1 MIASALSPRR
11 ALWLLDR
18 RLCRAA
24 SRWAAR
30 RGVQRV
36 FGAVSRLGDGWLWY
50 GLMAALAL
58 SAGRAGLHAALHMAG
73 TGLVAW
79 LLYRTLKRRT
89 RRPRPFHVHRGVVAR
104 AAVLDEYS
112 FPSGHTLH
120 AFSFS
125 IVAVAWFPALA
136 VPLAAFTLLVAM
148 SRVVLGLHYPTDV
161 VAGAVLGVALGAGS
175 LWIGRLLAA
184 ACRGCFVAA

>member
-1 MIASALSPRR
+1 MPAYALSPRR
-11 ALWLLDR
+11 ALWVLDR

-30 RGVQRV
+30 RGVQRL
-36 FGAVSRLGDGWLWY
+36 FGVVSRLGDGWLWY
-50 GLMAALAL
+50 GLMAVLAL
-58 SAGRAGLHAALHMAG
+58 FAGRAGQLAALHMAG

-89 RRPRPFHVHRGVVAR
+89 RRPRPFRVHRGVVAR
-104 AAVLDEYS
+104 AAPLDEYS

-125 IVAVAWFPALA
+125 IVAAAWFPVLALPLA
-136 VPLAAFTLLVAM
+136 VFTLLVAM

-161 VAGAVLGVALGAGS
+161 AAGAVLGIALGTGS
-175 LWIGRLLAA
+175 LWIGWLINGAWLVKPLLD
-184 ACRGCFVAA
+184 

>member
-1 MIASALSPRR
+1 MLAYALSPRR
-11 ALWLLDR
+11 VLWVLDR

-30 RGVQRV
+30 RSVQRV
-36 FGAVSRLGDGWLWY
+36 FGAVSRLGDGWIWY
-50 GLMAALAL
+50 GLMAILSL
-58 SAGRAGLHAALHMAG
+58 SAGRAGQRAALQMAG

-104 AAVLDEYS
+104 AVPLDEYS

-120 AFSFS
+120 AVSFS
-125 IVAVAWFPALA
+125 IVAVAWFPVLAL
-136 VPLAAFTLLVAM
+136 PLVAFTLLVAM

-161 VAGAVLGVALGAGS
+161 MAGAALGASLGAAS
-175 LWIGRLLAA
+175 LWIGRLVAG
-184 ACRGCFVAA
+184 ACHGCFVPA

>member
-11 ALWLLDR
+11 ALWVLDR
-18 RLCRAA
+18 RLCRAG

-30 RGVQRV
+30 RGVQQL

-50 GLMAALAL
+50 GLMATLAVC
-58 SAGRAGLHAALHMAG
+58 AGRAGLHAALHMAG

-79 LLYRTLKRRT
+79 LLYRSLKRRT
-89 RRPRPFHVHRGVVAR
+89 RRPRPFQVHRGVVAR
-104 AAVLDEYS
+104 AAALDEYS

-136 VPLAAFTLLVAM
+136 LPLAAFTLLVAM

-161 VAGAVLGVALGAGS
+161 MAGAVLGVALGAGS
-175 LWIGRLLAA
+175 LWIGRLLEIK
-184 ACRGCFVAA
+184 G